1 MPPTALHPHHNS
13 DLLHKFPP
21 PSRPPPPQAL
31 SPEQGLLLHEH
42 PYPSTKLG
50 CLLVPSPEQRTFL
63 YGPSPKKLH
72 LLYIL
77 PQLRMTYKFM
87 AKAATS
93 VRNHKQAEGIHTEL
107 KMLLAEIGFL
117 LATHLV

>member
-13 DLLHKFPP
+13 DLLHRFPP
-21 PSRPPPPQAL
+21 SSRPPPPLAF

-50 CLLVPSPEQRTFL
+50 CLLVPSSEQRTFL

-77 PQLRMTYKFM
+77 PQVQR
-87 AKAATS
+87 
-93 VRNHKQAEGIHTEL
+93 H
-107 KMLLAEIGFL
+107 LLAHREHLASEISIF
-117 LATHLV
+117 ANFVPFFF